1 MENEKEVDTEHINGI
16 ASNRQYEQGSTL
28 GIPLDPL
35 YPIVA
40 CTLALKLFMRIYYV
54 GSIPPLVGGK
64 HKEKRFV
71 EPKIEYFLRFKSPL
85 RED

>member
-40 CTLALKLFMRIYYV
+40 CTLALKLFMRIYHV
-54 GSIPPLVGGK
+54 GSTLVGGK
-64 HKEKRFV
+64 Q
-71 EPKIEYFLRFKSPL
+71 KIRRTKDRILFEIQESTG
-85 RED
+85 ED

>member
-40 CTLALKLFMRIYYV
+40 CTLALKLFMRIYHV
-54 GSIPPLVGGK
+54 GSITHWLGGND
-64 HKEKRFV
+64 KEKRFV
-71 EPKIEYFLRFKSPL
+71 EPKIRSNTF
-85 RED
+85 